1 MAGQSAML
9 TCLDDAHGDWE
20 ALKGFNLADLY
31 FRYLALE
38 EINRKYP
45 MLEVFLQPGAVSS
58 AAVSFFSGS
67 SP

>member
-1 MAGQSAML
+1 MML
-9 TCLDDAHGDWE
+9 CGDRE

-31 FRYLALE
+31 FRYLALG

-45 MLEVFLQPGAVSS
+45 MLEVFLQSGAVSS
-58 AAVSFFSGS
+58 AAVSFFFGF